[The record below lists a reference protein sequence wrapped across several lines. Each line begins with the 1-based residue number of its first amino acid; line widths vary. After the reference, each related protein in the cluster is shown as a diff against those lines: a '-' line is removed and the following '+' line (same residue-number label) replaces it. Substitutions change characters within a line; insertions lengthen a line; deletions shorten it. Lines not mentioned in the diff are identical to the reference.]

1 MAYLLLAGG
10 WVPGMEPQADQLL
23 GLPIARKHPFVVF
36 TEKGTRVTGA
46 TYYPA
51 YQPFWFNRPG

>member
-23 GLPIARKHPFVVF
+23 GLPIDRKGPFAVF
-36 TEKGTRVTGA
+36 TEEGTHVTGA
-46 TYYPA
+46 AYYPA
-51 YQPFWFNRPG
+51 YKPLWFNKSG